1 MADLLPYPLSPSV
14 CQCAAQVVLRE
25 SSAGE
30 EIGLQGQLRFLVGFC
45 FVFWLWRLNA
55 TNAICYYMIHTVFF
69 ITYIVNCSILYFQMF
84 GLDVQFWLRQETGS
98 LAVDSIVAGRVS
110 NFLFVFIPKP

>member
-1 MADLLPYPLSPSV
+1 
-14 CQCAAQVVLRE
+14 
-25 SSAGE
+25 
-30 EIGLQGQLRFLVGFC
+30 
-45 FVFWLWRLNA
+45 
-55 TNAICYYMIHTVFF
+55 
-69 ITYIVNCSILYFQMF
+69 MF